1 MNVAVKNE
9 MAPPKAMVVAP
20 KGAPVRLKGATLKG
34 KSGVKRPSDKELALA
49 KAVEQSKKFSL
60 ALPSILASGQGVAGA
75 SSSPEPDVP
84 TSSVPAR
91 EDDGRVELISMLGLA
106 SSAESSSLSSNS
118 LVLGFAGALRSN
130 LDAMTSIAIRA
141 SRRASLA
148 STR

>member
-91 EDDGRVELISMLGLA
+91 EDDGRVELIFYAGSGFVRGVFVFIKQLVSFGVCGG
-106 SSAESSSLSSNS
+106 SA
-118 LVLGFAGALRSN
+118 VKP
-130 LDAMTSIAIRA
+130 
-141 SRRASLA
+141 
-148 STR
+148 